1 MFPLCRLHSTRT
13 ARATTKT
20 VHDISGWALDHGLE
34 LEALEITLPTLEDVY
49 LQLTGSEV
57 GT

>member
-1 MFPLCRLHSTRT
+1 
-13 ARATTKT
+13 
-20 VHDISGWALDHGLE
+20 VHDLTGWALDHGFE

-49 LQLTGSEV
+49 LQLTGAEV